1 MWVAYVL
8 VDDLAA
14 ATHRAK
20 SLGASVMKE
29 ATVVKDAGSFV
40 IINDPTGGML
50 ARRETAPHR
59 RRRRRRHRRSTCVRV
74 SPPP

>member
-1 MWVAYVL
+1 MKNSIPGAPSMWVAYVL
-8 VDDLAA
+8 V
-14 ATHRAK
+14 
-20 SLGASVMKE
+20 VMKE